1 MKSHHRALLTVGL
14 LLPTILLPL
23 SAQDEGEVVQPELP
37 PTVVEDAPPVS
48 EDAPLIVEDGYT
60 IVDVMILYTP
70 AARANAGSATAMRAA
85 IQAYVATA
93 NRCYSNSDIDVRM
106 RLVGT
111 AEVSYTEST
120 SSMSTDLSWVA
131 NNATVAAMRTAR
143 GADIV
148 TLIRRGGVGGAA
160 GVGYLGNVSSGF
172 ASSAFN
178 VVADDWADTNLSF
191 PHEVGH
197 NFGCHHDH
205 NNGSGASRAF
215 AYGHRFTP
223 SNGIEYRTVMAYA
236 PGTRIAYFSNPSISY
251 LGTAT
256 GVSGTGATAAD
267 NALMHETSAGV
278 TAAFRNRATATLT
291 EFTGDTKS
299 DIIFFAND
307 GRIATWPMNGATV
320 APVQLL
326 GSTFNLALWRPLATG
341 DFNGDGKSDLIF
353 FATDGRIAIW
363 FQNGLNRTSAA
374 TLATTFNP
382 AIWTPYTTGDLN
394 GDGKSDILFKAAD
407 GRIAVWFMNGST
419 RTSAATTSVAYN
431 TSVWTPGP
439 TADLNDDGKADLLF
453 TAADGRIAVWY
464 MDGGTRTS
472 AGTLALT
479 YNPSIWTLTATGDYD
494 GSGSTDLL
502 FKAADGR
509 MALWFMVGAERS
521 SAANTSATLSGGWTV
536 F

>member
-1 MKSHHRALLTVGL
+1 MKSHQRALLTLGFL
-14 LLPTILLPL
+14 LQAVLLPL
-23 SAQDEGEVVQPELP
+23 VAQDEGEVILPDVPPEA
-37 PTVVEDAPPVS
+37 EDTPA
-48 EDAPLIVEDGYT
+48 IVEDTYT
-60 IVDVMILYTP
+60 VVDVLVVYTP
-70 AARANAGSATAMRAA
+70 AARAYAGSATAMRAA

-93 NRCYSNSDIDVRM
+93 NRCYANSDIAVRM
-106 RLVGT
+106 RLVGMS
-111 AEVSYTEST
+111 EVSYTESAT
-120 SSMSTDLSWVA
+120 SMSTDLGWVA
-131 NNATVAAMRTAR
+131 GNATVGNLRTDR

-148 TLIRRGGVGGAA
+148 TLVRRGGAGGAA
-160 GVGYLGNVSSGF
+160 GVGYLGSVSSGF
-172 ASSAFN
+172 ASYAYN
-178 VVADDWADTNLSF
+178 VVADDWADTNLTF

-205 NNGSGASRAF
+205 NNASGAARVY

-251 LGTAT
+251 LGTPT
-256 GVSGTGATAAD
+256 GVSGSGATAAD
-267 NALMHETSAGV
+267 NALMHETAAGV
-278 TAAFRNRATATLT
+278 TSTFRDRRVATLS
-291 EFTGDTKS
+291 EFSGDTKS
-299 DIIFFAND
+299 DIIFYAND
-307 GRIATWPMNGATV
+307 GRIATWAMNGATIS
-320 APVQLL
+320 PVQLI
-326 GSTFNLALWRPLATG
+326 GSTFNPALWRLLATG
-341 DFNGDGKSDLIF
+341 DFNNDGKSDLLF
-353 FATDGRIAIW
+353 YATDGRLAIW
-363 FQNGLNRTSAA
+363 FQNGLNRSSAA

-382 AIWTPYTTGDLN
+382 AVWTPYTTGDLN
-394 GDGKSDILFKAAD
+394 ADGKSDILFKAAD
-407 GRIAVWFMNGST
+407 GRIAVWFMNGSV

-472 AGTLALT
+472 AVTLPQT
-479 YNPSIWTLTATGDYD
+479 YNPSVWTLTATGDYD
-494 GSGSTDLL
+494 GSGSADLL

-509 MALWFMVGAERS
+509 MALWFMVGSERS